1 MAKTTRKRIA
11 EVLEGMT
18 SGKKS
23 AKRGQFTLVATNP
36 TYESLCIRSV
46 KRLAPAFRIKTSV
59 ASVLQSGSIAT
70 QSAGTSVVVISKLA
84 DLTEDVLKKL
94 SGSSASRQIVFISE
108 FPIEAVT
115 SRLMQLKIRRSNRL
129 HVTAKQDEG
138 AESELIQRLVSGMAE
153 NDGGKTIVD
162 AWIEGED
169 LVLLSPSFERMRV
182 PHSKLVRFLGDS
194 DRQFSVFE
202 IDEDGRF
209 LYWPHSDTHLGWKQ
223 LEQLIN
229 PTVAIK
235 DGEKSDQFKQR
246 YGRAIKS
253 LREEKG
259 LKQTE
264 IHGLTDR
271 QLRRIEQGA
280 QMVTSKALE
289 ALAKAHKLDIADY
302 MKEIGRRSAA
312 N

>member
-1 MAKTTRKRIA
+1 MPSQQKSVKR
-11 EVLEGMT
+11 VD
-18 SGKKS
+18 
-23 AKRGQFTLVATNP
+23 FTFVATNAS
-36 TYESLCIRSV
+36 YESLCVQSV
-46 KRLAPAFRIKTSV
+46 KRLTHASRARTCV

-70 QSAGTSVVVISKLA
+70 QSAGTSVVVISRLA
-84 DLTEDVLKKL
+84 DLTEEVLKKL
-94 SGSSASRQIVFISE
+94 SGSSESRQIVFISK

-115 SRLMQLKIRRSNRL
+115 SRLMKLKIRRSNRL
-129 HVTAKQDEG
+129 HVSDKHDE
-138 AESELIQRLVSGMAE
+138 ASESELIQRLVSGMAE
-153 NDGGKTIVD
+153 NDGCKTIVD
-162 AWIEGED
+162 AWIEGNE
-169 LVLLSPSFERMRV
+169 LVLLSPAFERMRV
-182 PHSKLVRFLGDS
+182 PNSKLVRFLGDS

-202 IDEDGRF
+202 IDEDGSF

-223 LEQLIN
+223 FEQLIN

-271 QLRRIEQGA
+271 QLRRIEQGR
-280 QMVTSKALE
+280 QMVTTKALE
-289 ALAKAHKLDIADY
+289 SLAKAHELDIADY
-302 MKEIGRRSAA
+302 MKEIGRRAAA